1 MTEPLESELLELAT
15 PYALDAVSDSERAAI
30 ETRVAQASAA
40 VAAFDDEV
48 CLYPRN
54 NGRRLGID
62 TGRAASGSTRAAAG
76 VRHIGLGTPIPLAH
90 HLSSR
95 QPPRLPSGSAP

>member
-1 MTEPLESELLELAT
+1 MTEPSESELLELAT

-48 CLYPRN
+48 RLIRETMAAVSASTPVEPPAALR
-54 NGRRLGID
+54 GRLL
-62 TGRAASGSTRAAAG
+62 ASVT
-76 VRHIGLGTPIPLAH
+76 
-90 HLSSR
+90 
-95 QPPRLPSGSAP
+95 SG